1 MSRFLTLDPVF
12 LYHYSFRSIEIII
25 VFSMDSWKRCTRDSG
40 SKVCCKVSPVL
51 KLKLSRMKRLS
62 SCMRAA
68 LNTTG
73 RRARRHRAS
82 FIMSADHTIWAAA

>member
-1 MSRFLTLDPVF
+1 MILLFN
-12 LYHYSFRSIEIII
+12 
-25 VFSMDSWKRCTRDSG
+25 MDSKKKCERDSG

-62 SCMRAA
+62 SSMRAA

-82 FIMSADHTIWAAA
+82 FIMSADYTIWVAA